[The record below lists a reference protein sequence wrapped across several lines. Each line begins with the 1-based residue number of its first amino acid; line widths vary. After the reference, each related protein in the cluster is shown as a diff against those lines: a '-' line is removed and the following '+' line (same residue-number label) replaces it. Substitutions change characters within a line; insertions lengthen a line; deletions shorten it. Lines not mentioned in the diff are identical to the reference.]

1 MAHKIAVFF
10 HGLKIGRWCVNR
22 CSENQRGK
30 TLPCPFAIKNVI
42 YIAAVKYIV
51 YLCSAPAHPTK
62 KQPFLAESSSKK
74 QRHHTLNRVV
84 AAESA
89 INYLFHP

>member
-10 HGLKIGRWCVNR
+10 HGLKIERWCVNR

-51 YLCSAPAHPTK
+51 YLGSAPAHPTK
-62 KQPFLAESSSKK
+62 TFLAESSSKK
-74 QRHHTLNRVV
+74 QRHHTLNRLV
-84 AAESA
+84 AAASA
-89 INYLFHP
+89 INYLFHHP